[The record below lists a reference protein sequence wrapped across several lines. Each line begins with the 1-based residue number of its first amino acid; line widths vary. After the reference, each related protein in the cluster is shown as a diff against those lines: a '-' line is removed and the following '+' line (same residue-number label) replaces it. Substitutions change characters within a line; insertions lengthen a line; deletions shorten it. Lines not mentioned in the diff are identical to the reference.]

1 VQTYSAQK
9 TLVMMNE
16 FLFWVNYRFKFSVS
30 VQFIES
36 RVLLSTKKPF
46 MCPDS
51 TPCGRFV
58 TAVGHAHMN
67 F

>member
-1 VQTYSAQK
+1 
-9 TLVMMNE
+9 MMNE